1 MQYRDVGRSGLK
13 VSSIGLGSWLTFAGY
28 AAEDSGRACIETAYD
43 LGVTFFDT
51 ANVYHHGA
59 AEEVVGRVLASYPR
73 DTYVLATKVF
83 FPMGDRPT
91 QRGLS
96 RKHIMDQCHASLR
109 RLGTDYIDLY
119 QTHRYDPEAPVEETL
134 RALDDLIRQGKIL
147 YAGVSEWKPGQIRT
161 ALDLA
166 DRRGFDRIIS
176 NQPIYNM
183 FVRYIEEEVL
193 PLCRQEGI
201 GQVVFSPLAQG
212 VLAGKY
218 TSLDQLPAGSRATR
232 TDANDWVRSYLV
244 PEVIDATRALA
255 AIAAEHGWALSQ
267 LALAWVLREPAVSSA
282 IIGASRPEQVVQNV
296 AAAQIQLDDATL
308 AAIDRILAPTKGVP
322 IAW

>member
-1 MQYRDVGRSGLK
+1 MEYRNVGRSGLK
-13 VSSIGLGSWLTFAGY
+13 VSSIGLGSWLTYAGY
-28 AAEDSGRACIETAYD
+28 AEESARACIERAYD
-43 LGVTFFDT
+43 LGITFFDT

-59 AEEVVGRVLASYPR
+59 AEAVVGRVLGAYPR
-73 DTYVLATKVF
+73 DSYVLATKVF
-83 FPMGDRPT
+83 FPMGDKPT

-119 QTHRYDPEAPVEETL
+119 QTHRYDPQTPVEETL

-147 YAGVSEWKPGQIRT
+147 YAGVSEWSPSQIRT

-183 FVRYIEEEVL
+183 FVRYIEAEIL

-201 GQVVFSPLAQG
+201 GQVVFSPLGQG
-212 VLAGKY
+212 VLSGKY
-218 TSLDQLPAGSRATR
+218 RSADDLPAGARATR
-232 TDANDWVRSYLV
+232 TDANQWVRSYLV
-244 PEVIDATRALA
+244 PEVLEATRVLEG
-255 AIAAEHGWALSQ
+255 IAAEHGWSLPQ
-267 LALAWVLREPAVSSA
+267 LALAWVLRDPAVASA
-282 IIGASRPEQVVQNV
+282 ITGASRPEQVTQN
-296 AAAQIQLDDATL
+296 AAAAEIRLDEATL
-308 AAIDRILAPTKGVP
+308 EAVEKALAPTAGVP